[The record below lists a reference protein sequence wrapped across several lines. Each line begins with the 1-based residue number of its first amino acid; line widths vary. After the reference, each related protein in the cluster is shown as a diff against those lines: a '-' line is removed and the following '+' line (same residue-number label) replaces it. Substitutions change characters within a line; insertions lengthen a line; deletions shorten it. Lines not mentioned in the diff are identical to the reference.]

1 MIKKQ
6 FLALLQNG
14 LYHQAKKLIMH
25 LHKKDYECFM
35 MDCGLDNPTIVLYTF
50 SYFMLHENETAD
62 GHFFLARLLV
72 HALSMLEGSYSAAL
86 LHIRRA
92 IELDPHNKEYKQEM
106 LFFYGTPDNVM
117 SITEAESIAHELLLE
132 DPHDQS
138 ALEAMQK
145 IMWSKQR
152 SHGVRK

>member
-6 FLALLQNG
+6 FIALLQQG
-14 LYHQAKKLIMH
+14 LYYQAKKLITH
-25 LHKKDYECFM
+25 LNKKDYEGFM
-35 MDCGLDNPTIVLYTF
+35 MDCGLDDPTIVLYTF
-50 SYFMLHENETAD
+50 ACFMLYENETAD

-117 SITEAESIAHELLLE
+117 SIAEAESIAQRLLIE
-132 DPHDQS
+132 NSHDQA
-138 ALEAMQK
+138 ALETIQK

-152 SHGVRK
+152 SNK